1 MSFFQRTERSAEAG
15 VEDVPEYSGKPAA
28 PQMHCQALWYS
39 TMHCRIVQ
47 CTVLQYNTLR
57 YSSMHYARRKAQCKA
72 LWKAL
77 NALWS
82 TVEHNVL

>member
-1 MSFFQRTERSAEAG
+1 MSYSSFCYSFSLSKLNLCRPGSDELFQRTERSAEAG

-47 CTVLQYNTLR
+47 CTVLQYNATVVQ
-57 YSSMHYARRKAQCKA
+57 Y
-72 LWKAL
+72 
-77 NALWS
+77 NAMW
-82 TVEHNVL
+82 